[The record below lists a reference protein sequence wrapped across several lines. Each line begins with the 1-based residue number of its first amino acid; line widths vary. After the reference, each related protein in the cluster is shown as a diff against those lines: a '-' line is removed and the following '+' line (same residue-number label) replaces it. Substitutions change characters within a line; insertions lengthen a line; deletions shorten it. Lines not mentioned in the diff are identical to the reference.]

1 MRMEKIIREVQ
12 TKENIQSLLEDF
24 TPYLSSLASGSVDKA
39 ALAEKYH
46 KHAKVIALYEEK
58 QLAGFGCF
66 YCNDTQ
72 SKTAFLSLIA
82 VLPCHQRKGY
92 GRMLLSEVIS
102 VAEKEG
108 MKQMELEVKK
118 KNPGAIQFY
127 KQYGFSLMEK
137 ETETSVFMWLL
148 FKQ

>member
-12 TKENIQSLLEDF
+12 AKEDIQGLLEKF
-24 TPYLSSLASGSVDKA
+24 TPYLSSLSSGSVDKT

-46 KHAKVIALYEEK
+46 KYAKVVVLYEEE
-58 QLAGFGCF
+58 QLAGFGCL

-72 SKTAFLSLIA
+72 SRTAFLSLIA

-92 GRMLLSEVIS
+92 GNMLLSEVIS
-102 VAEKEG
+102 IAQKEG
-108 MKQMELEVKK
+108 MKQIELEVKK

-127 KQYGFSLMEK
+127 KKYGFSLMQK
-137 ETETSVFMWLL
+137 ETETSVFMWLP
-148 FKQ
+148 FK

>member
-1 MRMEKIIREVQ
+1 MEKIIKEVQ
-12 TKENIQSLLEDF
+12 TKEDIQSLLESF
-24 TPYLSSLASGSVDKA
+24 TPYLGSLSSGSVDKE

-46 KHAKVIALYEEK
+46 KYAKVVVLYEET

-72 SKTAFLSLIA
+72 SRTAFLSLIA

-92 GRMLLSEVIS
+92 GNMLLSEVIS
-102 VAEKEG
+102 IAKKEG
-108 MKQMELEVKK
+108 MKQIELEVKK

-127 KQYGFSLMEK
+127 QKYGFSIMEK
-137 ETETSVFMWLL
+137 ETENSVFMWLA
-148 FKQ
+148 FQQ